1 VGALRYYEI
10 PILNVKTKGEP
21 PVRSDSSSVAVV
33 GVPARRRRR
42 ARTRPRRIWRFSA
55 AHVIWSGILRILQR
69 VVHHKKTDR
78 REFKINFSVR
88 DVLAESSRAVRA
100 QFDALVQAV
109 QKAGKYPAK
118 EEAARAVHA
127 VMDALK
133 DKVPPD
139 VLSRMAD
146 SLRLSEA
153 VRRLHPEG
161 KNEQESMTAAQSQP
175 ATGQSAM
182 ESKPADK

>member
-1 VGALRYYEI
+1 MIMKTEGEFPVNTNSSGA
-10 PILNVKTKGEP
+10 
-21 PVRSDSSSVAVV
+21 VAV
-33 GVPARRRRR
+33 GVPAHRRRRS
-42 ARTRPRRIWRFSA
+42 RTRPRRIWRISA

-69 VVHHKKTDR
+69 IVHHKKSDR

-88 DVLAESSRAVRA
+88 DLVAESSRAVRA

-139 VLSRMAD
+139 VLSRVAD

-153 VRRLHPEG
+153 ARRLHPEG
-161 KNEQESMTAAQSQP
+161 KSGNEGANEIPSGPAAKQP
-175 ATGQSAM
+175 GV
-182 ESKPADK
+182 EDKPAGK

>member
-1 VGALRYYEI
+1 MKTEGAF
-10 PILNVKTKGEP
+10 
-21 PVRSDSSSVAVV
+21 PVNTHGSGAVAV

-42 ARTRPRRIWRFSA
+42 SRTRPRRIWRISA

-69 VVHHKKTDR
+69 IVHHKKSDR

-88 DVLAESSRAVRA
+88 DVLADSSRAVKA

-139 VLSRMAD
+139 VLSRVAE
-146 SLRLSEA
+146 SLRLSETA
-153 VRRLHPEG
+153 RRLHPEG
-161 KNEQESMTAAQSQP
+161 KTEPEGLTAVQSEAAAQQ
-175 ATGQSAM
+175 AGV

>member
-1 VGALRYYEI
+1 MTM
-10 PILNVKTKGEP
+10 KTEGEP
-21 PVRSDSSSVAVV
+21 PVHTDSTGVAVV
-33 GVPARRRRR
+33 GAPGRRRRR
-42 ARTRPRRIWRFSA
+42 SRTRPRHIWRISA
-55 AHVIWSGILRILQR
+55 AHVVWSGILRILQR

-109 QKAGKYPAK
+109 QKAGKYPARD
-118 EEAARAVHA
+118 EAARAVHA

-139 VLSRMAD
+139 VLSRIGE

-153 VRRLHPEG
+153 ARRLHLEG
-161 KNEQESMTAAQSQP
+161 KSGNDSVTTAQSG
-175 ATGQSAM
+175 TVV
-182 ESKPADK
+182 EKPTVENEPTDK

>member
-1 VGALRYYEI
+1 MT
-10 PILNVKTKGEP
+10 VKTKGEP
-21 PVRSDSSSVAVV
+21 PVHTDSSGVAVV

-88 DVLAESSRAVRA
+88 DVLADSSRAVRA

-139 VLSRMAD
+139 VLSRMAE

-153 VRRLHPEG
+153 VRRLHPEA
-161 KNEQESMTAAQSQP
+161 KNGHESMAAAPTES
-175 ATGQSAM
+175 ATTPPSA
-182 ESKPADK
+182 EDKTSGK

>member
-1 VGALRYYEI
+1 LIMKTEGEFPVDTHSSGA
-10 PILNVKTKGEP
+10 
-21 PVRSDSSSVAVV
+21 VAV

-42 ARTRPRRIWRFSA
+42 SRTRPRRIWRISA
-55 AHVIWSGILRILQR
+55 AHVVWSGILRILQR
-69 VVHHKKTDR
+69 IVHHKKSDR

-88 DVLAESSRAVRA
+88 DVLADSSRAVKA

-139 VLSRMAD
+139 VLSRVVE
-146 SLRLSEA
+146 SLRLSET
-153 VRRLHPEG
+153 VRRLHPEAKTG
-161 KNEQESMTAAQSQP
+161 PESVIPVESETAVQKAVV
-175 ATGQSAM
+175 
-182 ESKPADK
+182 ESRPTDK

>member
-1 VGALRYYEI
+1 M
-10 PILNVKTKGEP
+10 KTEGEL
-21 PVRSDSSSVAVV
+21 PVQTDSSGAAVAGAPV
-33 GVPARRRRR
+33 RRRRR
-42 ARTRPRRIWRFSA
+42 SRTRPRHIWRISA
-55 AHVIWSGILRILQR
+55 AHVVWSGILRILQR

-127 VMDALK
+127 VMEALK

-139 VLSRMAD
+139 VLSRVVE
-146 SLRLSEA
+146 SLHLSETA
-153 VRRLHPEG
+153 RRLHLEG
-161 KNEQESMTAAQSQP
+161 KNEHEKSAPAQSEP
-175 ATGQSAM
+175 AAEKLAG